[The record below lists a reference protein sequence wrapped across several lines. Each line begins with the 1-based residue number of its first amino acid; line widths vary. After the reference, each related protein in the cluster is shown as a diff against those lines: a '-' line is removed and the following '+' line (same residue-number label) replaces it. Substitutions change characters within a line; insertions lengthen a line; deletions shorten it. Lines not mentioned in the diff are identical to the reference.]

1 MLGWLILCAFAL
13 DLLLAEPRGIPHP
26 VVGIGR
32 LIEKLELPLAMLRNR
47 RLAGILLVIFTLLI
61 TGGVTW
67 GLLALFTALHPVLGF
82 LLGVW
87 IAFTTLALRS
97 LHKESREVVRWV
109 EQDNLPEARRALS
122 LIVGRETRSL
132 DEEGILKACIET
144 MAENTAN
151 GLVAPL
157 FYLFI
162 GGPLLAILYKTI
174 NTLDSMVGYLTE
186 RYRELGW
193 AAAKMDDLVN
203 WIPARITAALMIL
216 AAFPLGLNGFNA
228 LRITLRDARKHR
240 SPNAGWPEAAAAGAL
255 SIQLGGPAVYFGER
269 VEKVAL
275 GDKDKPVTVVC
286 YQRMVRLMYLTGA
299 LALGMGFM
307 ILKLVL

>member
-47 RLAGILLVIFTLLI
+47 RLAGIILVVLTLLI

-82 LLGVW
+82 VLGVW

-109 EQDNLPEARRALS
+109 EQGNLAEARRALS
-122 LIVGRETRSL
+122 LIVGRETRTL

-193 AAAKMDDLVN
+193 AAAKMDDIAN
-203 WIPARITAALMIL
+203 WIPARITALLMIL
-216 AAFPLGLNGFNA
+216 AAFPLALNGFNA

-255 SIQLGGPAVYFGER
+255 GIQLGGPAVYFGER
-269 VEKVAL
+269 VNKVTL
-275 GDKDKPVTVVC
+275 GDADKPITVAC
-286 YQRMVRLMYLTGA
+286 YQRMIRLMYLTA
-299 LALGMGFM
+299 VLALGLG
-307 ILKLVL
+307 LLVLSVLY

>member
-13 DLLLAEPRGIPHP
+13 DLLLAEPRRIPHP

-32 LIEKLELPLAMLRNR
+32 LIERLELALAVMRNR
-47 RLAGILLVIFTLLI
+47 RRAGIILVVLTLLI
-61 TGGVTW
+61 TGLVTW
-67 GLLALFTALHPVLGF
+67 GLLALFEAMHPLLGF

-109 EQDNLPEARRALS
+109 QKGNLGEARRSLS
-122 LIVGRETRSL
+122 LIVGRETRTL
-132 DEEGILKACIET
+132 DEEGIIKACIET
-144 MAENTAN
+144 VAENTSD

-162 GGPLLAILYKTI
+162 GGPILAILYKAV
-174 NTLDSMVGYLTE
+174 NTLDSMVGYLTD

-193 AAAKMDDLVN
+193 AAAKMDDLAN
-203 WIPARITAALMIL
+203 WIPARLTAFLMVL

-228 LRITLRDARKHR
+228 LRIALRDARKHR
-240 SPNAGWPEAAAAGAL
+240 SPNAGWPEAAVAGAL
-255 SIQLGGPAVYFGER
+255 GIQLGGPAVYFGEC
-269 VEKVAL
+269 VEKVTL
-275 GDKDKPVTVVC
+275 GDADKPITVAC
-286 YQRMVRLMYLTGA
+286 YHRMIRLMYLTA
-299 LALGMGFM
+299 FLALGLG
-307 ILKLVL
+307 LAVLGLIF

>member
-1 MLGWLILCAFAL
+1 MLGWLILCAFVL
-13 DLLLAEPRGIPHP
+13 DLLLAEPRRIPHP

-32 LIEKLELPLAMLRNR
+32 LIEKLEIALAVLRDR
-47 RLAGILLVIFTLLI
+47 RRAGVILVVLTLLI

-67 GLLALFTALHPVLGF
+67 GLLALFTAIHPVLGF

-109 EQDNLPEARRALS
+109 EKGNLPEARRALS
-122 LIVGRETRSL
+122 LIVGRETRTL
-132 DEEGILKACIET
+132 DEQGILKACIET
-144 MAENTAN
+144 VAENTSD

-162 GGPLLAILYKTI
+162 GGPLLAILYKAI
-174 NTLDSMVGYLTE
+174 NTLDSMVGYLTD

-193 AAAKMDDLVN
+193 AAARMDDLAN
-203 WIPARITAALMIL
+203 WIPARLTAFLMVA
-216 AAFPLGLNGFNA
+216 AAFPLGLNGFDA

-255 SIQLGGPAVYFGER
+255 GIQLGGPAVYFGE
-269 VEKVAL
+269 KVDKVTL
-275 GDKDKPVTVVC
+275 GDAEKPVTLTS
-286 YQRMVRLMYLTGA
+286 YYRMVRLMYLTSFFALGLGLA
-299 LALGMGFM
+299 VLALIF
-307 ILKLVL
+307 

>member
-13 DLLLAEPRGIPHP
+13 DLLLAEPRRIPHP

-32 LIEKLELPLAMLRNR
+32 LIEKLEIALAVLRNR
-47 RLAGILLVIFTLLI
+47 RRAGIILVILTLLI
-61 TGGVTW
+61 TGLVTW
-67 GLLALFTALHPVLGF
+67 GLLALFRGIHPFLGF
-82 LLGVW
+82 ALGVW

-109 EQDNLPEARRALS
+109 EKGNLSEARRALS
-122 LIVGRETRSL
+122 LIVGRETRTL
-132 DEEGILKACIET
+132 DEQGILKACIET
-144 MAENTAN
+144 VAENTSD

-162 GGPLLAILYKTI
+162 GGPLLAILYKAV
-174 NTLDSMVGYLTE
+174 NTLDSMVGYLTD

-193 AAAKMDDLVN
+193 AAARMDDLAN
-203 WIPARITAALMIL
+203 WIPARLTAFLMIV

-255 SIQLGGPAVYFGER
+255 GIQLGGPAVYFGER
-269 VEKVAL
+269 VEKVTL
-275 GDKDKPVTVVC
+275 GDAEQPVTLAS
-286 YQRMVRLMYLTGA
+286 YYRMVRLMYLTA
-299 LALGMGFM
+299 ILALGLG
-307 ILKLVL
+307 LAVLGLIF